1 MNDASATMGGDASE
15 PWIRFTHSS
24 AEPKASRVGITFYT
38 VYDKLYIA
46 LGSTIVIKD
55 IDEAVYRSLKGEAIK
70 SGLRVG
76 DAASQAFRLW
86 VQQRNLG
93 RVRDRD
99 AMRRASK
106 AIDLQRAKI
115 GVVKGWSST
124 EVIRKWRE
132 LRRP

>member
-1 MNDASATMGGDASE
+1 MVS
-15 PWIRFTHSS
+15 
-24 AEPKASRVGITFYT
+24 ITLYT
-38 VYDKLYIA
+38 VYDKLYVA

-55 IDEAVYRSLKGEAIK
+55 VDETVYRSLKGEAVK

-93 RVRDRD
+93 QVRDRD
-99 AMRRASK
+99 AMRRASE
-106 AIDLQRAKI
+106 AIDLRRAKI

-132 LRRP
+132 PALDSVMSR